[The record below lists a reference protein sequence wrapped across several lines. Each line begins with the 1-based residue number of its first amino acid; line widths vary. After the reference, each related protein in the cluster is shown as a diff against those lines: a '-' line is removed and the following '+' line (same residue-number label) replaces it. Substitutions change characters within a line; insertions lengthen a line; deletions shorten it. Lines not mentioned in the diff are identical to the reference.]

1 MLLAMDV
8 GWAWKATDHWVRPR
22 TARDVMSVI
31 GSIGVYSTG
40 QQFAWRGMA
49 SADFS
54 LTSSLHRRVGG
65 SEEAVRAA
73 ELDIL
78 EEARTW
84 GLGTHPLGH
93 VDDLQLLSDL
103 QHFGIPTRL
112 IDVTSNPM
120 TALWFACQP
129 APSDHSKSGLLLAL
143 NVTSWERVSTVAAA
157 GQLTWGQVA
166 NPSGSRLQQ
175 RLEAGKPF
183 VVESASPNARLRAQ
197 EGSFVSGAVPVTEPI
212 ETVTTD
218 EGHSFEIYRSTPFES
233 IDVRWPPIDQAEL
246 EARLTLPRTVGAPRS
261 LPFVAV
267 IITAGLKT
275 SLLKYLAGTYNRSAR
290 VLFPDYLG
298 YFEHGRSIPRL

>member
-1 MLLAMDV
+1 MEGHRSLGEAGD
-8 GWAWKATDHWVRPR
+8 
-22 TARDVMSVI
+22 ARDVMGVI

-73 ELDIL
+73 ELDII

-143 NVTSWERVSTVAAA
+143 NVPGPNAL
-157 GQLTWGQVA
+157 GGPVA
-166 NPSGSRLQQ
+166 NSLG
-175 RLEAGKPF
+175 
-183 VVESASPNARLRAQ
+183 
-197 EGSFVSGAVPVTEPI
+197 VTEMTSTRRAI
-212 ETVTTD
+212 ETC
-218 EGHSFEIYRSTPFES
+218 
-233 IDVRWPPIDQAEL
+233 
-246 EARLTLPRTVGAPRS
+246 
-261 LPFVAV
+261 
-267 IITAGLKT
+267 
-275 SLLKYLAGTYNRSAR
+275 
-290 VLFPDYLG
+290 
-298 YFEHGRSIPRL
+298 